1 VGRNV
6 KRWQLAGAP
15 TESQL
20 DEIAAL
26 LRSGGIVLL
35 PTDTI
40 YGLHALANDASS
52 ARIAA
57 IKARDAEKRFVMI
70 AASVAQLDAMGAEVP
85 SMLNNIWPAPL
96 TAILRRGTGTIA
108 ARVPDLKWLRDL
120 LERTGPLI
128 STSAN
133 RSGGPPIT
141 IADALPDELLR
152 AIDGVV
158 DAGLLNGKPSAI
170 VDFTETEPRF
180 IREGDLR
187 FTQDLRKTLS
197 KKL

>member
-1 VGRNV
+1 VGPNV
-6 KRWQLAGAP
+6 KRWQVAGAP
-15 TESQL
+15 TDAQL
-20 DEIAAL
+20 DEIASL
-26 LRSGGIVLL
+26 LRSGGIVVL

-40 YGLHALANDASS
+40 YGLHGLPSES
-52 ARIAA
+52 ERIAA
-57 IKARDAEKRFVMI
+57 IKYRHEQKRFLMI
-70 AASVAQLDAMGAEVP
+70 AASIEQLRSIGVDVP
-85 SMLNNIWPAPL
+85 STLNEIWPAPM
-96 TAILRRGTGTIA
+96 TAVLRRGASTIA

-133 RSGGPPIT
+133 RSVDPPVAST
-141 IADALPDELLR
+141 DELRSDLLN

-158 DAGLLNGKPSAI
+158 DAGRREGKPSAI

-180 IREGDLR
+180 IREGDPR
-187 FTQDLRKTLS
+187 FAQILRKTLS

>member
-1 VGRNV
+1 V

-15 TESQL
+15 TEAQL

-40 YGLHALANDASS
+40 YGLHAIANDASS
-52 ARIAA
+52 AKIAA
-57 IKARDAEKRFVMI
+57 IKTRDAEKRFVII
-70 AASVAQLDAMGAEVP
+70 AASVAQLDAMGADVP
-85 SMLNNIWPAPL
+85 STLINIWPAPL
-96 TAILRRGTGTIA
+96 TAILRREKATIA
-108 ARVPDLKWLRDL
+108 ARVPNLKWLRDL

-133 RSGGPPIT
+133 RGGEPPIT
-141 IADALPDELLR
+141 IATALPVELLR

-158 DAGLLNGKPSAI
+158 DGGPRNGKPSAI
-170 VDFTETEPRF
+170 VDFTQSEPRF
-180 IREGDLR
+180 IREGDPR

>member
-52 ARIAA
+52 ARIAS
-57 IKARDAEKRFVMI
+57 IKARDQEKRFVII
-70 AASVAQLDAMGAEVP
+70 AASVAQLKAMGAEVP
-85 SMLNNIWPAPL
+85 STLNNIWPAPL
-96 TAILRRGTGTIA
+96 TAILRRGAETIA

-133 RSGGPPIT
+133 RSGEPPIT
-141 IADALPDELLR
+141 IADALPGELLR

-158 DAGLLNGKPSAI
+158 DAGLRNGKPSAI

-180 IREGDLR
+180 IREGDPR

>member
-1 VGRNV
+1 VGQNV

-85 SMLNNIWPAPL
+85 STLNNIWPAPL
-96 TAILRRGTGTIA
+96 TAILRRGSETIA

>member
-1 VGRNV
+1 M
-6 KRWQLAGAP
+6 KRWHLAGAP
-15 TESQL
+15 TEAQI
-20 DEIAAL
+20 DDIATL

-57 IKARDAEKRFVMI
+57 IKSRDAEKRFVVI
-70 AASVAQLDAMGAEVP
+70 AASVEQLVAIGAQVP
-85 SMLNNIWPAPL
+85 PALNSIWPAPL
-96 TAILRRGTGTIA
+96 TAILRRGSETIA
-108 ARVPDLKWLRDL
+108 ARIPNLQWLRDL
-120 LERTGPLI
+120 LQRTGPLI

-133 RSGGPPIT
+133 RSGEPPIT
-141 IADALPDELLR
+141 IAEALPDELQR
-152 AIDGVV
+152 AIDGIA
-158 DAGLLNGKPSAI
+158 DAGPQNGKPSAI

-180 IREGDLR
+180 IREGDPR

>member
-1 VGRNV
+1 V
-6 KRWQLAGAP
+6 KRWQIAGAP

-40 YGLHALANDASS
+40 YGLHALANDASA

-57 IKARDAEKRFVMI
+57 IKSRGQEKRFVI
-70 AASVAQLDAMGAEVP
+70 ISASVAQLRSMGAEVP
-85 SMLNNIWPAPL
+85 EKLNNIWPAPL
-96 TAILRRGTGTIA
+96 TAVLRRGSETIA
-108 ARVPDLKWLRDL
+108 ARVPDLRWLRDL
-120 LERTGPLI
+120 LERTGPMI

-133 RSGGPPIT
+133 RRGEPPIT
-141 IADALPDELLR
+141 IANALPDELLS
-152 AIDGVV
+152 AIEGVV
-158 DAGLLNGKPSAI
+158 DAGPQNGKPSAI

-187 FTQDLRKTLS
+187 FSQDLRKTLS

>member
-1 VGRNV
+1 M
-6 KRWQLAGAP
+6 KRWQIAGAP

-20 DEIAAL
+20 DEIASL

-40 YGLHALANDASS
+40 YGLHALANDASR

-57 IKARDAEKRFVMI
+57 IKSRDAGKRFVII
-70 AASVAQLDAMGAEVP
+70 AASVAQLDSMGAEVP
-85 SMLNNIWPAPL
+85 SSLNNIWPAPL
-96 TAILRRGTGTIA
+96 TAIVRRGAETIA

-128 STSAN
+128 
-133 RSGGPPIT
+133 PIT
-141 IADALPDELLR
+141 IADPLPDKLLS

-158 DAGLLNGKPSAI
+158 DAGPRTGKPSAI

-180 IREGDLR
+180 IREGDPG
-187 FTQDLRKTLS
+187 FTQELRKTLS
-197 KKL
+197 KNL

>member
-1 VGRNV
+1 MGRNV

-52 ARIAA
+52 AKIAA
-57 IKARDAEKRFVMI
+57 IKTRDAEKRFVII

-85 SMLNNIWPAPL
+85 STLNNIWPAPL
-96 TAILRRGTGTIA
+96 TAILRRGTETIA
-108 ARVPDLKWLRDL
+108 ARVPNLKWLREL

-133 RSGGPPIT
+133 RGGEPPIT
-141 IADALPDELLR
+141 IATALHVELLR

-158 DAGLLNGKPSAI
+158 DAGPQNGKPSAI

-180 IREGDLR
+180 IREGDPR

>member
-1 VGRNV
+1 MGRNV
-6 KRWQLAGAP
+6 KRWHLAGAP

-20 DEIAAL
+20 EEIAAV
-26 LRSGGIVLL
+26 LRSGGVVLL

-52 ARIAA
+52 AKIAA
-57 IKARDAEKRFVMI
+57 IKARDAEKRFVTI
-70 AASVAQLDAMGAEVP
+70 AASIEQLVAIGAEVP
-85 SMLNNIWPAPL
+85 SILNNIWPAPL
-96 TAILRRGTGTIA
+96 TAILRSGSETIA
-108 ARVPDLKWLRDL
+108 ARIPNLSWLRDL
-120 LERTGPLI
+120 LQRTGPLI

-133 RSGGPPIT
+133 RSGEPPIT
-141 IADALPDELLR
+141 IAEALPDELLR
-152 AIDGVV
+152 AIDGVAE
-158 DAGLLNGKPSAI
+158 AGPQNGKPSAI

-180 IREGDLR
+180 IREGDAR

>member
-1 VGRNV
+1 V

-40 YGLHALANDASS
+40 YGLHALDNNASR
-52 ARIAA
+52 AKIAA
-57 IKARDAEKRFVMI
+57 IKARDAEKRFVII
-70 AASVAQLDAMGAEVP
+70 AASVAQLDAMGADVP
-85 SMLNNIWPAPL
+85 SALNNIWPAPL
-96 TAILRRGTGTIA
+96 TAILRRGTDTIA
-108 ARVPDLKWLRDL
+108 ARVPDLKWLREL

-133 RSGGPPIT
+133 RSGEPPIT
-141 IADALPDELLR
+141 IAESLPDELLR
-152 AIDGVV
+152 AIDGVA
-158 DAGLLNGKPSAI
+158 DAGPQNGKPSAI

-180 IREGDLR
+180 IREGDPR

>member
-1 VGRNV
+1 MGRNV

-15 TESQL
+15 TEAQL

-26 LRSGGIVLL
+26 LRSGGVVLL

-40 YGLHALANDASS
+40 YGLHALANDISGAK
-52 ARIAA
+52 IAA
-57 IKARDAEKRFVMI
+57 IKGRDAEKRFVII
-70 AASVAQLDAMGAEVP
+70 AASVAQLEAMGVDVP
-85 SMLNNIWPAPL
+85 PVLKNIWPAPL
-96 TAILRRGTGTIA
+96 TAILRRGSKTIA
-108 ARVPDLKWLRDL
+108 ARVPDLKWLREL
-120 LERTGPLI
+120 LQRTGPLI

-133 RSGGPPIT
+133 RSGEPPIT
-141 IADALPDELLR
+141 IVEALADDLLR
-152 AIDGVV
+152 AIDGIA
-158 DAGLLNGKPSAI
+158 DIGPQNGKPSVI

-180 IREGDLR
+180 IREGDPR

>member
-6 KRWQLAGAP
+6 KRWKTAGVP

-26 LRSGGIVLL
+26 LRSGGVVLL

-40 YGLHALANDASS
+40 YGLHALSSDASS

-57 IKARDAEKRFVMI
+57 IKSRDHEKRFVII
-70 AASVAQLDAMGAEVP
+70 AESVAQLRGIGAEVP
-85 SMLNNIWPAPL
+85 EELNNIWPAPV
-96 TAILRRGTGTIA
+96 TAVLRRGSETIA
-108 ARVPDLKWLRDL
+108 ARIPDLQWLRDL
-120 LERTGPLI
+120 LRRTGPLI

-133 RSGGPPIT
+133 RSGEQPVT
-141 IADALPDELLR
+141 TVDALDPELLR
-152 AIDGVV
+152 AIDGVL
-158 DAGLLNGKPSAI
+158 DAGPRNGKPSAI

-180 IREGDLR
+180 IREGDPR

>member
-1 VGRNV
+1 VGQNV